1 MRLSW
6 GLFFSMIAISCGIV
20 FWFVGFYEIF
30 PDLKERP
37 SLTISLTTVMSL
49 ASSLGT
55 YFVFVSFIDSRIK
68 RNKEIIENDAI
79 NISRKIKK
87 DRGNVVDIIQNYYE
101 GKGVVNMDPMIYIII
116 AIVLAP
122 GIFSVGLF
130 FHWGAFALFRNGHL
144 GIAIVLIIFF
154 LSGSISSSY
163 INDIRRIPEY
173 SYTHAKIL
181 NNSRSFDGF
190 KRKLKL
196 KFLKNYKIDNLSKN
210 ELDKIFKPTPCIK
223 ERDFLNCR
231 YSNKIVLSILFLF
244 NIISILLFLFVCGIL
259 NVNDMKFFIL
269 LIVLGLALL
278 AGLVFK
284 FKILF
289 HAIVIAV
296 IIDVCFI
303 LMEMRYFIILRQVS
317 FFLGFVALLTFLD
330 LIASRSFAYWYFI
343 KKLDNFLRAFMCP
356 VIKLFPL
363 FIIVYLIL
371 IKNPENSA
379 VYSSYNYLCLASGMF
394 VATLI
399 AIGISGYFHYKE
411 QARLMNE
418 ATFLQLGKNVEIS
431 DKIDKIFI
439 YPLYHFVEVH
449 QKEEKKVRDFAEDLQ
464 SEESYGYNGS

>member
-6 GLFFSMIAISCGIV
+6 GLFFSMIAISFGIV

-30 PDLKERP
+30 PDLKEPP
-37 SLTISLTTVMSL
+37 SLTIV
-49 ASSLGT
+49 ASIFGI
-55 YFVFVSFIDSRIK
+55 YFTFVHFIDGRIK
-68 RNKEIIENDAI
+68 SNKKSIENDAI
-79 NISRKIKK
+79 NIGRKIKN
-87 DRGNVVDIIQNYYE
+87 DRGNVIDIIQNYY
-101 GKGVVNMDPMIYIII
+101 KGRGIVNIDSMIYSII

-122 GIFSVGLF
+122 AIFSVGLF

-144 GIAIVLIIFF
+144 ATAIVLIIFF
-154 LSGSISSSY
+154 LLGPISGSSY

-181 NNSRSFDGF
+181 ENSRSFDAF
-190 KRKLKL
+190 KKRLKI
-196 KFLKNYKIDNLSKN
+196 KFFKNCKIDNLSKN

-223 ERDFLNCR
+223 GRDFLNCR
-231 YSNKIVLSILFLF
+231 YLNKIVLSILFLF
-244 NIISILLFLFVCGIL
+244 NIISILIFLFVCGIL
-259 NVNDMKFFIL
+259 NVNDMKLFIL
-269 LIVLGLALL
+269 LIVLVLALL

-296 IIDVCFI
+296 IIVVCFI

-317 FFLGFVALLTFLD
+317 FFLGFAALPTFLD
-330 LIASRSFAYWYFI
+330 LIASRSFVYWYFI
-343 KKLDNFLRAFMCP
+343 KKLNNFLRAFACP

-363 FIIVYLIL
+363 FITVYLIF

-379 VYSSYNYLCLASGMF
+379 VYSLYDYLCLASGMF

-431 DKIDKIFI
+431 DKIDEIFI

-449 QKEEKKVRDFAEDLQ
+449 QKEEQKVRDFAEDLQ